1 MYVILRHP
9 CERVRQCT
17 GEMVKECKAEMES
30 KILSIA
36 ESVESEL
43 FEEQ

>member
-17 GEMVKECKAEMES
+17 GEMES